1 MVSVVKVIGTI
12 KGSQAEELGLQV
24 GDLIIEYD
32 GVKIHNAQ
40 QLVKEV
46 KKKSESGQVEM
57 TVVREH
63 QSSPYTL
70 NSGKIGV
77 RISTTKISKEAFET
91 Y

>member
-1 MVSVVKVIGTI
+1 VVGTI

-24 GDLIIEYD
+24 GDLIVEYD

-46 KKKSESGQVEM
+46 KKKSEIGQVEM
-57 TVVREH
+57 TVVREER
-63 QSSPYTL
+63 SFPYVL

-77 RISTTKISKEAFET
+77 RISTTKIPKEAFDT